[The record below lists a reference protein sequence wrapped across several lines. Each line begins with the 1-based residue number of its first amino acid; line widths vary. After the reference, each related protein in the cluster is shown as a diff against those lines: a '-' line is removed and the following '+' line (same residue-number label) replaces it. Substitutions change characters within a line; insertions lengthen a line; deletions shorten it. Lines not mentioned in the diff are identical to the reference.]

1 MTKSSDTVSP
11 FKATKKKKPPQ
22 EICFDKVFFSPIIS
36 FYFSAVFEYIE
47 WRFLFT
53 IHYVINVACIPECNI
68 FFDESNENNEEKRPY
83 LHFPLVFLTVRISH
97 ELMYSLNDNREG
109 FWPAF
114 FLLLLILLLCFTVGD
129 NISLNVISFTS
140 FLKGKKVSFF
150 RFLHN
155 NRHRRTN
162 NMIKK
167 KKKHPND
174 RKVVVDRL
182 MMVPCIFHLY
192 WISFSK

>member
-1 MTKSSDTVSP
+1 MADVREEKKGNWWSHSMLYFKITEIHDEIQRYGVPFQSDQ
-11 FKATKKKKPPQ
+11 KKKPPQ

-109 FWPAF
+109 F
-114 FLLLLILLLCFTVGD
+114 
-129 NISLNVISFTS
+129 
-140 FLKGKKVSFF
+140 
-150 RFLHN
+150 
-155 NRHRRTN
+155 
-162 NMIKK
+162 
-167 KKKHPND
+167 
-174 RKVVVDRL
+174 
-182 MMVPCIFHLY
+182 
-192 WISFSK
+192 